1 MRFFFE
7 LTLQFTDFFKY
18 FQDGS
23 LIKTSGNQDID
34 PSRTQ
39 EFIGGVP
46 IVSTES
52 RRVVLGEDGEGY
64 IVTGEI
70 VSSQTISSKTRTVET
85 VTVRY

>member
-1 MRFFFE
+1 M
-7 LTLQFTDFFKY
+7 K
-18 FQDGS
+18 S
-23 LIKTSGNQDID
+23 NVSGTQDID

-85 VTVRY
+85 VTVKELQSPLIYLLRKMGKEHN